1 MSVCCFFFFFSLT
14 IPWFHQTGCFILNV
28 NHFTWKVVIPNFL
41 PILLVLDAYFFHYS
55 QLWCCVRTIFLLWL
69 LFFRSIYRP
78 LLCSKG
84 SKNWD
89 WMHIYLQNVITITF
103 QQHLIL
109 DDFSAMPKIFEFW
122 EEVWS
127 LRFPKNVFRRCF
139 NFLATMFG
147 LCIK

>member
-1 MSVCCFFFFFSLT
+1 MLLFKPNSFNTKTYHSVGYKSKHRENIVNKTDDLFWCRFAVLFCFFSL
-14 IPWFHQTGCFILNV
+14 ILPWFHQTGCFILNV

-103 QQHLIL
+103 QQHLIR
-109 DDFSAMPKIFEFW
+109 
-122 EEVWS
+122 
-127 LRFPKNVFRRCF
+127 RF
-139 NFLATMFG
+139 
-147 LCIK
+147 